1 MQIRNQIKT
10 AKPKTAG
17 VWDYF
22 SLGLTAFG
30 GLGMEVVYAYFLE
43 PFVYDAPMQ
52 EWTPVQTI
60 IHWICICITWGIFGI
75 WLLRECKEKY
85 NVNLWASSR
94 PMKVWQIAAVFLF
107 IITAVAINALEWGG
121 LKVICEYRNKGF
133 LLFAFQYI
141 YYAFETVLFMM
152 IIIFGQMACECW
164 LDDSFPIQLH
174 GKIPYGGIV
183 CGLTW
188 GLAHIFTK
196 GSLLSGFNGILWGAM
211 MGSAYILVNKDI
223 RKAWAVMFLMFAF

>member
-10 AKPKTAG
+10 AEAKTAG

-43 PFVYDAPMQ
+43 PFVYGAPMQ

-85 NVNLWASSR
+85 NIDLWASSR
-94 PMKVWQIAAVFLF
+94 PMKAWQIAAVFLF
-107 IITAVAINALEWGG
+107 IITAVA
-121 LKVICEYRNKGF
+121 VIR
-133 LLFAFQYI
+133 L
-141 YYAFETVLFMM
+141 
-152 IIIFGQMACECW
+152 
-164 LDDSFPIQLH
+164 
-174 GKIPYGGIV
+174 
-183 CGLTW
+183 
-188 GLAHIFTK
+188 
-196 GSLLSGFNGILWGAM
+196 
-211 MGSAYILVNKDI
+211 
-223 RKAWAVMFLMFAF
+223 